1 MKKVRK
7 GKHRATK
14 PKRRIKPKPQIKS
27 RVHSTHLNGEP
38 VGKSVQSSL
47 GANNPQQTQTER
59 LTLAA
64 AALGRG
70 DPHSAFDICR
80 EMLTL
85 SPFDTG
91 ALNLA
96 GVAAFQAGLAAEALE
111 LLQKAVSQS
120 PQNAEVQTN
129 LGNVLA
135 HLGKE
140 SAATL
145 AYEKAMQADPDY
157 AEAFFNFGILMEGS
171 GQPEKAI
178 VALNKA
184 LEKEP
189 HHVLALHGLGNAFKT
204 LSRLEEAKAAFQAA
218 LKIDP
223 SLSMARTNLAAV
235 LYEIGDFKGATEES
249 QRAIKIN
256 PDLYEAQYNLGT
268 ALQELGRHDEAITAY
283 EQVLIRQPKHAAAA
297 MNIAYGLQQMGRL
310 DAASTAFEKAISIDP
325 SFAKAYVNLADLRL
339 QQGDPLAALAV
350 CDGFLKDNPGKPD
363 LLAFKAMVLGDAGE
377 KKTAA
382 DLIDYDRFLK
392 LQSIKLPAGYS
403 DLATFNAALGAHVA
417 SHPTLNYAP
426 QSHATRAGQHSGE
439 LLAEPKGPFAEM
451 EKLIL
456 NAVDKYKKNVEREPS
471 HPFLGAQ
478 PEKMRL
484 SIWGVIMRAA
494 GHQIPHIHPAA
505 WLSGVYYAD
514 VPAIVGEEVGKQA
527 GWLVLGRPP
536 DHFHNSRDAEI
547 KAIRPEPGLMVLFP
561 SYFYHQT
568 IPFHT
573 DETRISIAFDLIPD

>member
-27 RVHSTHLNGEP
+27 RVHASHSNGEP
-38 VGKSVQSSL
+38 VGEPAQGSL
-47 GANNPQQTQTER
+47 GADNPLQTQTNQ

-80 EMLTL
+80 EMLSL
-85 SPFDTG
+85 DPFDTG

-96 GVAAFQAGLAAEALE
+96 GVAAFQAGLAVEALE

-120 PQNAEVQTN
+120 PRNAEAQTN

-135 HLGKE
+135 HLGEE

-171 GQPEKAI
+171 GQPEKA
-178 VALNKA
+178 VVSLNKA

-189 HHVLALHGLGNAFKT
+189 RHVLALHGLGNAFKT
-204 LSRLEEAKAAFQAA
+204 LSRLEEAKEAFQAA

-223 SLSMARTNLAAV
+223 SLSMARANLAAV
-235 LYEIGDFKGATEES
+235 LHEIGDFKGATQES

-297 MNIAYGLQQMGRL
+297 MNIAYGLQQMGCL
-310 DAASTAFEKAISIDP
+310 DAASTAFEKAIAIDP

-350 CDGFLKDNPGKPD
+350 CDGFLMKNPGKPE
-363 LLAFKAMVLGDAGE
+363 LLAFKAMVLSDAGK

-392 LQSIKLPAGYS
+392 VQSIKPPAGYS

-439 LLAEPKGPFAEM
+439 LLAEPKGPFSDM

-456 NAVDKYKKNVEREPS
+456 SAVDKYKNNVERKPS
-471 HPFLGAQ
+471 HPFLAAQ

-484 SIWGVIMRAA
+484 SIWGVIMSAA

-505 WLSGVYYAD
+505 WLSGVYYVN
-514 VPAIVGEEVGKQA
+514 VPKIVGEEQGNQA

-536 DHFHNSRDAEI
+536 DHFHNSSNAEI

-573 DETRISIAFDLIPD
+573 AETRISIAFDLIPN